1 MCWSWGKCTTRIF
14 FLNSAKNTETPD
26 IIICGCE
33 ASGICTRP
41 IYPVVAM
48 DTITG
53 ISEEIGGGVVGEL
66 LFTDD
71 FDNYDD
77 GEEDL
82 IRLSSDGSRQ
92 GSYLAY
98 REYYTQNIL
107 NLTCPDILRRRENDI
122 HCSQVCG

>member
-1 MCWSWGKCTTRIF
+1 
-14 FLNSAKNTETPD
+14 
-26 IIICGCE
+26 
-33 ASGICTRP
+33 
-41 IYPVVAM
+41 M

-53 ISEEIGGGVVGEL
+53 ISEEIGGLSGEL

-71 FDNYDD
+71 FVNYDD

-107 NLTCPDILRRRENDI
+107 NLTCPDILRRRENDTD
-122 HCSQVCG
+122 CSQVCG